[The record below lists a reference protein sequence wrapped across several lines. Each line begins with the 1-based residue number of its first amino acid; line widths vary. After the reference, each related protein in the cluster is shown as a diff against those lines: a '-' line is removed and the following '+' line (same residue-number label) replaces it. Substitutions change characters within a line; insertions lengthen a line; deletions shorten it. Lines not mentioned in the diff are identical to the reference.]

1 VIHYIIQVEECH
13 DRYIVIGDEYTE
25 LRETVVTTTLSE
37 NSEKLEQILKV
48 LLIVKK
54 RTDDTGISYS

>member
-1 VIHYIIQVEECH
+1 M
-13 DRYIVIGDEYTE
+13 IGDEYTE
-25 LRETVVTTTLSE
+25 LRETVVTTALSE

>member
-1 VIHYIIQVEECH
+1 M
-13 DRYIVIGDEYTE
+13 IGDEYQE
-25 LRETVVTTTLSE
+25 LRETVVTTALSE
-37 NSEKLEQILKV
+37 NSEILEQILKV

>member
-1 VIHYIIQVEECH
+1 
-13 DRYIVIGDEYTE
+13 VIGDEYTE

>member
-1 VIHYIIQVEECH
+1 M
-13 DRYIVIGDEYTE
+13 IGDEYTE

-37 NSEKLEQILKV
+37 NSEKLEQILQV
-48 LLIVKK
+48 LLSEK